1 MSTSLHIKGSHNLT
15 FIHIPKTAGSSI
27 GEWIKSSSSLHDNII
42 ARFDKHENL
51 EMIRKNYEKNF
62 TITSVRNP
70 WDRAFSLYC
79 FLGKAFEPKNSISP
93 EMKMWV
99 DYYYEVTKSDW
110 NFNNFL
116 ASLSNLKVHPEWWF
130 TLSTPQAAW
139 VREPIDYVIKY
150 ETLETDFKKIRE
162 IKK

>member
-1 MSTSLHIKGSHNLT
+1 
-15 FIHIPKTAGSSI
+15 
-27 GEWIKSSSSLHDNII
+27 
-42 ARFDKHENL
+42 
-51 EMIRKNYEKNF
+51 MIRKNYEKNF

-162 IKK
+162 IFNNDNKVIPTLKMYDHPYYKDHYNSIGIKLIGKLFQEDIDCYKYTY